1 MWLVTSSFYGYI
13 PSLFMLTLNII
24 LIIIEQKLQN
34 LIPEKIVFLFVLAFF
49 FIVFIQSGVDKIYDH
64 KGNLAFLN
72 DLFKNY
78 FSPPLIAFALI
89 VVTVFELISGI
100 LCIIGI
106 VDFIF
111 NKSNFIGLLGLIIG
125 SFALLILLF
134 GQRIAKNYDGAKTIA
149 IYFILAMI
157 GIALA

>member
-1 MWLVTSSFYGYI
+1 M
-13 PSLFMLTLNII
+13 
-24 LIIIEQKLQN
+24 
-34 LIPEKIVFLFVLAFF
+34 IPEKIVFLFVLAFF

-64 KGNLAFLN
+64 KGNLAYLN
-72 DLFKNY
+72 DLLKIY

-89 VVTVFELISGI
+89 VVTILELISGTF
-100 LCIIGI
+100 CIIGI
-106 VDFIF
+106 IDFIF

-134 GQRIAKNYDGAKTIA
+134 GQRVSKNYDGAKTIA